1 MEPAVPDDSWLSRVV
16 SLFLRPELAGLAMA
30 FATLAGLVALLSTP
44 REEEPQI
51 VVPLADVFVEAP
63 GLSAGQVER
72 HVATRVE
79 KLVAEIDGVEHV
91 YSISQP
97 GRAVVTVRFFVG
109 EDREESLLELQT
121 KLHANVDRIPRSVAG
136 WVVKPVEIDD
146 VPIWIATLWS
156 DDPTV
161 DDYTLRRVAEELEI
175 ALKEVAGTNATSVVG
190 GRPRVVSVEL
200 DPEALAARKTS
211 PLDVAWAL
219 SVSNTRQTTAG
230 FDQADRHVVV
240 EAGGRFASAEAL
252 RDAVVNVVD
261 ATPVPLR
268 DVARVTDGPDERRDA
283 TWIAFG
289 PVDPVG
295 AKSDQAFSAVHLA
308 VAKQRGTNAV
318 SVARALDERLAALA
332 PSHLPKGVHVRIL
345 RDYGET
351 ANDKVNELLRS
362 LLEAMVIVVA
372 LLVLTLGWRE
382 SLVVALAVPLTFGL
396 TLAINWAF
404 GFTINRVTLFALIL
418 SLGLVVDD
426 PIVDVENIH
435 RHVHRARPGGAIP
448 RGVIRRAV
456 NEVRPPILLATAA
469 VVISFLP
476 MLFITGMMGPY
487 MRPMAINVPV
497 AMAVSMAVAFCVTP
511 FLAWKL
517 LRAPAPG
524 PAAAPASAAGMEP
537 GVATGTTHAGDAE
550 AAAADPVRRIYAR
563 MLSPLLDDRR
573 KGTRFLWLL
582 GALFVFS
589 LVLAAVRAVPL
600 KMLPF
605 DDKSELAVVI
615 DLPESATLERTES
628 VARALAAVLQ
638 RRPEVEEVAGFVGL
652 ASPMDFNGLVR
663 HSFLR
668 RGPNVADLRIGLVP
682 KDARA
687 EGSHELALRLRPEL
701 EAVAREAGARIAI
714 VEVPPGPPV
723 LATITAEVYGDPGV
737 PYEALRDG
745 AVRVAARLDR
755 EPAVSDV
762 DTTVEDPSER
772 LVFETHRTK
781 AALSGVS
788 TEDIA
793 RTVSLALDGLDVG
806 EIHRAGEVNPLPIRL
821 RVARA
826 RRSGS
831 EGIASLPLQGRPGI
845 AKEADPNGGLRA
857 APAPTVRLGELGELA
872 WKARERAIYRKDLRR
887 VAFVYAEPVGRPPAE
902 VVADVAADLAADRS
916 AAPVADRAETN
927 AEAGA
932 AEPRPLGR
940 RTFFT
945 NGGGLPWSL
954 PDGVHVEWLGEGELA
969 ITRDVFRDLGAAFGV
984 ALLGIY
990 GLLVFQT
997 RSAAMPLVL
1006 MISIP
1011 LTLIGILP
1019 GFWLLGLFRPDVAGS
1034 ANPVFFTATAMIGV
1048 IALSGIAVRN
1058 AILLIEFLHRA
1069 LAGGASLREALIE
1082 AGAVRLR
1089 PIALTAGAALLAAV
1103 PITFDPIF
1111 AGLAWSFIFG
1121 LVVSTAFTLLVVPV
1135 VYDRVY
1141 RDRPGHGLP
1150 APREREDDDD

>member
-1 MEPAVPDDSWLSRVV
+1 MSTPDSDR
-16 SLFLRPELAGLAMA
+16 SLLARIVASFLRPVPASLAIA
-30 FATLAGLVALLSTP
+30 FAAIVGVVALWATP

-79 KLVAEIDGVEHV
+79 KLLAQIDGVEHV
-91 YSISQP
+91 YSVSEP
-97 GRAVVTVRFFVG
+97 GRAVVTVRFYVG
-109 EDREESLLELQT
+109 EDREESLLEIQT
-121 KLHANVDRIPRSVAG
+121 KLHANVDRIPASVTG

-156 DDPTV
+156 DAPGV

-175 ALKEVAGTNATSVVG
+175 ALKEVSGTNATSVVG
-190 GRPRVVSVEL
+190 GRPRVVAVLL
-200 DPEALAARKTS
+200 DPEALAARRTA

-219 SVSNTRQTTAG
+219 SVSNTRATTRG
-230 FDQADRHVVV
+230 FDRADQHVVV
-240 EAGGRFASAEAL
+240 EAGARFESAEAL
-252 RDAVVNVVD
+252 RDAVVHVVD
-261 ATPVPLR
+261 ATPVHLR

-283 TWIAFG
+283 TWLAFG
-289 PVDPVG
+289 AADPRG
-295 AKSDQAFSAVHLA
+295 RETGEAFAAVHLA

-318 SVARALDERLAALA
+318 TVARALDERLAALA
-332 PSHLPKGVHVRIL
+332 PSLLPDGVHVRVI

-362 LLEAMVIVVA
+362 LLEAMIIVVA
-372 LLVLTLGWRE
+372 LLLLTLGWRE

-396 TLAINWAF
+396 TLAINWAL

-418 SLGLVVDD
+418 ALGLVVDD

-435 RHVHRARPGGAIP
+435 RHVRLKGRLS
-448 RGVIRRAV
+448 RRVVLDAV
-456 NEVRPPILLATAA
+456 NEVRPPILLATAT
-469 VVISFLP
+469 VMVSFLP

-487 MRPMAINVPV
+487 MRPMAVNVPV
-497 AMAVSMAVAFCVTP
+497 AMAVSMAIAFCVTP
-511 FLAWKL
+511 YLSWRL
-517 LRAPAPG
+517 LRAEPAHR
-524 PAAAPASAAGMEP
+524 AS
-537 GVATGTTHAGDAE
+537 GDAE
-550 AAAADPVRRIYAR
+550 DEAAARARRTARDPVRRLYAR
-563 MLSPLLDDRR
+563 ALGPLLDDRR
-573 KGTRFLWLL
+573 RGTVFLWGL
-582 GALFVFS
+582 GALFVAS
-589 LVLAAVRAVPL
+589 LALGAARAVPL

-605 DDKSELAVVI
+605 DNKSELQVVL
-615 DLPESATLERTES
+615 DMPETATLERTDA

-638 RRPEVEEVAGFVGL
+638 RAPEVEEIAGFVGT

-668 RGPNVADLRIGLVP
+668 SGPNVADLRIGLVP
-682 KDARA
+682 KGERS
-687 EGSHELALRLRPEL
+687 EGSHAFALRVRPAL
-701 EAVAREAGARIAI
+701 EAVARAEGARIAI

-723 LATITAEVYGDPGV
+723 LSTITAEVYGDPGV

-745 AVRVAARLDR
+745 ALRVAARLAR

-762 DTTVEDPSER
+762 DTTVEHAADR
-772 LVFETHRTK
+772 LVLETNRTK

-788 TEDIA
+788 ADDVA
-793 RTVSLALDGLDVG
+793 RTVALALDGLDVG
-806 EIHRAGEVNPLPIRL
+806 EIHRAGEANPLPIRL
-821 RVARA
+821 RVARP

-831 EGIASLPLQGRPGI
+831 EGLASLPLQGRPGV
-845 AKEADPNGGLRA
+845 AKEAAPEGGLRA
-857 APAPTVRLGELGELA
+857 APAPTVRIGELGTLRERP
-872 WKARERAIYRKDLRR
+872 RERAIYRKDLRR

-902 VVADVAADLAADRS
+902 VVADVAADLDAEL
-916 AAPVADRAETN
+916 AAPAATRPAGGGSSVDRLEVA
-927 AEAGA
+927 A
-932 AEPRPLGR
+932 APSPRPLAGR
-940 RTFFT
+940 TYFA
-945 NGGGLPWSL
+945 NGGGIPWSL
-954 PDGVHVEWLGEGELA
+954 PEGVFVDWLGEGELA

-990 GLLVFQT
+990 GLLVYQT
-997 RSAAMPLVL
+997 GSAAMPLVL

-1011 LTLIGILP
+1011 LTLLGIMP

-1048 IALSGIAVRN
+1048 IALAGIAVRN

-1069 LAGGASLREALIE
+1069 LERGQAFREALLE
-1082 AGAVRLR
+1082 AGAVRVR
-1089 PIALTAGAALLAAV
+1089 PIALTAGSALLAAI

-1111 AGLAWSFIFG
+1111 AGLAWALIFG
-1121 LVVSTAFTLLVVPV
+1121 LLVSTLFTLLVVPL

-1150 APREREDDDD
+1150 VRVAEEEDDG